1 MLVVLFHWH
10 EDMDI
15 KYNGPKTKD
24 GTSYFQAMTVDFK
37 DSDSCLTL
45 LPATP
50 GNIEQLD

>member
-10 EDMDI
+10 EDMGI
-15 KYNGPKTKD
+15 KYNGPKTMD
-24 GTSYFQAMTVDFK
+24 DSGYSQAITVGFK

-50 GNIEQLD
+50 SNIEQLD